1 MIDEAM
7 TTLQDTFSQF
17 TSNAPSD
24 TASNSDLKPETD
36 LNRARHTVDNGNPV
50 SPPEDTRVP
59 TKRDRARFRSRRST
73 LDDRLVGPRPKH
85 RKQHR
90 TLFLSDI
97 HLGTPG
103 CKAELLLDFLRNND
117 AETIYLVGDIIDG
130 WRLKRSWYW
139 SAAHNAVVQEILR
152 KSRKGAT
159 VIYVP
164 GNHDE
169 ALRDYTGLNF
179 GGVDVIDETI
189 HVAANGQRFLVIHG
203 DQFDGVVK
211 YAKWLAHLGDR
222 AYELA
227 LWLNNWLHVI
237 RRAFGLS
244 YWSLS
249 SWLKH
254 KVKNAVEFI
263 SSYEVALAREA
274 RERGVD
280 GVICGHIH
288 HAEMRDIDGV
298 LYCND
303 GDWVESCTALAEDDA
318 GQFSIVTW
326 RRFSWEHETYV
337 APVEVEADDE
347 LSDSNAATVGV
358 LSAA

>member
-1 MIDEAM
+1 M
-7 TTLQDTFSQF
+7 TSIENVF
-17 TSNAPSD
+17 APGNVNFQSD
-24 TASNSDLKPETD
+24 T
-36 LNRARHTVDNGNPV
+36 GNADFQTPV
-50 SPPEDTRVP
+50 ETRVP
-59 TKRDRARFRSRRST
+59 SKRDKSRFRSRRPA
-73 LDDRLVGPRPKH
+73 LDARLTGQRPKH
-85 RKQHR
+85 RKRHR

-103 CKAELLLDFLRNND
+103 CKAELLLDFLRHND

-152 KSRKGAT
+152 KARKGAN

-179 GGVDVIDETI
+179 GGVDVLAETT
-189 HVAANGQRFLVIHG
+189 HETADGRRFLVIHG

-222 AYELA
+222 AYEFT
-227 LWLNNWLHVI
+227 LHVNNVLHTV
-237 RRAFGLS
+237 RRSLGFD

-303 GDWVESCTALAEDDA
+303 GDWVESCTALAEDDT
-318 GQFSIVTW
+318 GQLSIINW
-326 RRFSWEHETYV
+326 QRFSWTQEGYSN
-337 APVEVEADDE
+337 PVETEADDI
-347 LSDSNAATVGV
+347 NV

>member
-1 MIDEAM
+1 M
-7 TTLQDTFSQF
+7 TALENTLTRLDSALAFGSTESG
-17 TSNAPSD
+17 TPAL
-24 TASNSDLKPETD
+24 TAQ
-36 LNRARHTVDNGNPV
+36 
-50 SPPEDTRVP
+50 PEDTRVP
-59 TKRDRARFRSRRST
+59 GKKDRGRLRSRRGN
-73 LDDRLVGPRPKH
+73 LDGRLTGPRPKN
-85 RKQHR
+85 RKRHR

-103 CKAELLLDFLRNND
+103 CKAELLLDFLRHND

-139 SAAHNAVVQEILR
+139 SVSHNAVVQELLR
-152 KSRKGAT
+152 KARKGAN

-179 GGVDVIDETI
+179 GGVDVLADAIHET
-189 HVAANGQRFLVIHG
+189 ANGRRFLVIHG

-227 LWLNNWLHVI
+227 LWLNNWLHEF
-237 RRAFGLS
+237 RRAFGMP

-254 KVKNAVEFI
+254 RVKNAVEFI

-280 GVICGHIH
+280 GVVCGHIH

-303 GDWVESCTALAEDDA
+303 GDWVESCTALAEDEA
-318 GQFSIVTW
+318 GELSIVIW
-326 RRFSWEHETYV
+326 QRFSWET
-337 APVEVEADDE
+337 EAGESERELEHDE
-347 LSDSNAATVGV
+347 SDVLNAA
-358 LSAA
+358 